1 MKNIIEKTLDSMGGF
16 FLPQK
21 KFILHIFILYVSLKG
36 RVNFMTM
43 GRYGSYYEKSYRL
56 HFKSC
61 FNFTQFNTTLMQETT
76 SEKRHF
82 VIGIDCSFIPKSG
95 KKTKYLGKFWSGA
108 SSRALKGLEI
118 SSIAAIDMNR
128 NAAYHI
134 TTNLTPPSDNSKK
147 KRTEFYLQQIIDNK
161 YHLSTLSKYIVGD
174 GYYVKEPFVSGLL
187 DDTPFH
193 LVSKMRKDA
202 NLHYLYK
209 GKRTGKQGAP
219 RKYDGKV
226 ICHNPDLR
234 RFEKCYEDDK
244 KIIYSAV
251 VHSVSLKRT
260 IRIAYLMNR
269 ADKSYVIFCSTDI
282 TLNGYEIW
290 KMYKS
295 RFQIEFLFRDAKQF
309 TGLNN
314 CQARDKEKLE
324 FHFNTSLTAVS
335 LARMEQENCEE
346 EDLPF
351 SMCDINN
358 RYYNDLLIKRFIA
371 MSEIDVTDKKIQAA
385 YQSVTQWGNIAA

>member
-36 RVNFMTM
+36 RINFMTM

-209 GKRTGKQGAP
+209 GK
-219 RKYDGKV
+219 
-226 ICHNPDLR
+226 
-234 RFEKCYEDDK
+234 
-244 KIIYSAV
+244 
-251 VHSVSLKRT
+251 SVS
-260 IRIAYLMNR
+260 
-269 ADKSYVIFCSTDI
+269 
-282 TLNGYEIW
+282 
-290 KMYKS
+290 
-295 RFQIEFLFRDAKQF
+295 
-309 TGLNN
+309 TGLI
-314 CQARDKEKLE
+314 
-324 FHFNTSLTAVS
+324 
-335 LARMEQENCEE
+335 
-346 EDLPF
+346 LP
-351 SMCDINN
+351 
-358 RYYNDLLIKRFIA
+358 
-371 MSEIDVTDKKIQAA
+371 KI
-385 YQSVTQWGNIAA
+385 SGILFPNLH